1 MTALRCCLWSIQFT
15 QQHLPAVRSPAAIFV
30 NFAFTNQQ
38 AVMPT
43 VSVPRDRLFEL
54 LERTFTEE
62 EFDELCFEFGLE
74 LDGVVSEKPA
84 IGARALSA
92 GVDIAEEIMYKIE
105 IPANRYDL
113 LCLEGLAQALRVFLR
128 LDRALPDY
136 RIDGD
141 PALRF
146 SVQQEVAEVRPYVFC
161 AVLRDLNM
169 TEAVYQSLIDL
180 QEKLH
185 QNICRRR
192 TLVAIGTHDLDTIEG
207 PFTYEA
213 LPPKEIKF
221 APLAKEQE
229 YDAVALMELYD
240 EDPQLKKYLGII
252 RDCPRY
258 PVIYDKNRTVLSMPP
273 IINGDHS
280 KITLDTRNMLIECT
294 ATDKTKA
301 SIVLNTLI
309 AMFSRYCEKPYTCE
323 PVQVDYADGTSMIT
337 PDFSTPRVTADVSYI
352 NRSIGVDL
360 PSEDMLKM
368 LGRMQLPASIVDEKT
383 IGVDVPI
390 IRSDVLHAADIMC
403 DVAVGYGFNNVPER
417 VPETSTV
424 GKQQPLNHL
433 SDLVRREG
441 LAQQGYT
448 EVLTW
453 VTVSNAE
460 NFGLLRREDDGT
472 VAVKIGNPKTLE
484 FEECRTT
491 LLSGL
496 LKTLREN
503 RRSKVPIKLFEVGDV
518 VVKDAEAEVLASN
531 RRKVAAIYCATSAG
545 FEVIQGLLESVM
557 NTLDVKRGDGNEKGT
572 WGIDA
577 TSCTDAVFFDGRRA
591 NVMYEGNVIGALGW
605 VHPEVI
611 SNFSLSYPCS
621 AMEFDLEAF
630 L

>member
-1 MTALRCCLWSIQFT
+1 
-15 QQHLPAVRSPAAIFV
+15 
-30 NFAFTNQQ
+30 
-38 AVMPT
+38 MPT
-43 VSVPRDRLFEL
+43 VSVSRDRLFEL
-54 LERTFTEE
+54 LGKTYTRD

-74 LDGVVSEKPA
+74 LDDVVSEKPA
-84 IGARALSA
+84 IGSRAMSA
-92 GVDIAEEIMYKIE
+92 GVELSEVVNYKIE
-105 IPANRYDL
+105 VPANRYDL
-113 LCLEGLAQALRVFLR
+113 LCLEGLAQALRVFLK
-128 LDRALPDY
+128 LDPGLPEY
-136 RIDGD
+136 RIEGN
-141 PALRF
+141 PSLRF
-146 SVQQEVAEVRPYVFC
+146 EVKQEVAQVRPYVYC
-161 AVLRDLNM
+161 AVLRDMNM
-169 TEAVYQSLIDL
+169 TEAVYQSLIEL

-221 APLAKEQE
+221 VPLSKEEE
-229 YDAVALMELYD
+229 YDAEALMELYE

-258 PVIYDKNRTVLSMPP
+258 PVIYDKKRTVLSMPP

-280 KITLDTRNMLIECT
+280 KITLSTRNMLIECT

-323 PVQVDYADGTSMIT
+323 SVQVDYAGGATMIT
-337 PDFSTPRVTADVSYI
+337 PDFSTPQVTADINYI
-352 NRSIGVDL
+352 NKSIGVEL
-360 PSEDMLKM
+360 QANEMLSM
-368 LGRMQLPASIVDEKT
+368 LGRMQLPASIVDDKT
-383 IGVDVPI
+383 IGVNVPI

-424 GKQQPLNHL
+424 GRQQPLNHL
-433 SDLVRREG
+433 ADLVRREG

-448 EVLTW
+448 EILTW

-460 NFGLLRREDDGT
+460 NFGLLRRTDDGT

-484 FEECRTT
+484 FEECRTS
-491 LLSGL
+491 LLPGL

-503 RRSKVPIKLFEVGDV
+503 RKSKVPIKLFEVGDV
-518 VVKDAEAEVLASN
+518 VLKDDNAEVLASN
-531 RRKVAAIYCATSAG
+531 RRKVAAIYCATAAG

-557 NTLDVKRGDGNEKGT
+557 NTLGVRRGNGREKGT
-572 WGIDA
+572 WSIDA
-577 TSCTDAVFFDGRRA
+577 ASCTDGAFFEGRRA
-591 NVMYEGNVIGALGW
+591 HIFFEGKSIGALGW
-605 VHPEVI
+605 VHPEVL

-621 AMEFDLEAF
+621 AMEFDLETF

>member
-1 MTALRCCLWSIQFT
+1 
-15 QQHLPAVRSPAAIFV
+15 
-30 NFAFTNQQ
+30 
-38 AVMPT
+38 MPT
-43 VSVPRDRLFEL
+43 VAVPRDRLFEL
-54 LERTFTEE
+54 LEREYTEE
-62 EFDELCFEFGLE
+62 EFDDLCFEFGLE
-74 LDGVVSEKPA
+74 LDDVVEEAPK
-84 IGARALSA
+84 IGSRAMSA
-92 GVDIAEEIMYKIE
+92 GVNIEKVTMYKIE
-105 IPANRYDL
+105 VPANRYDL
-113 LCLEGLAQALRVFLR
+113 LCLEGIAQALRVFLQ
-128 LDRALPDY
+128 LDQGLPDY
-136 RIDGD
+136 RIDGE
-141 PALRF
+141 PSFHF
-146 SVQQEVAEVRPYVFC
+146 SVKQEVAEVRPYVFC
-161 AVLRDLNM
+161 AVLRDMNM

-213 LPPKEIKF
+213 LPPREIKF
-221 APLAKEQE
+221 IPLSEEKE
-229 YDAVALMELYD
+229 YDASGLMELYE
-240 EDPQLKKYLGII
+240 EDPQLKKNLGII

-258 PVIYDKNRTVLSMPP
+258 PVIYDKNHTVLSMPP

-280 KITLDTRNMLIECT
+280 KITLNTRNMLIECT

-309 AMFSRYCEKPYTCE
+309 AMFSQYCEKPYTCE
-323 PVQVDYADGTSMIT
+323 AVQVDYADGTTMIT
-337 PDFSTPRVTADVSYI
+337 PDFSTPRVTANVNYI
-352 NRSIGVDL
+352 NNSIGVEL
-360 PSEDMLKM
+360 EPHEMLKM
-368 LGRMQLPASIVDEKT
+368 LGRMQLPACAVDKKT
-383 IGVDVPI
+383 IGVDIPI

-403 DVAVGYGFNNVPER
+403 DVAVGYGFNKVPER

-433 SDLVRREG
+433 SDMIRREG
-441 LAQQGYT
+441 LAQHGYT
-448 EVLTW
+448 EILTW

-460 NFGLLRREDDGT
+460 NFSLLGREDDGT
-472 VAVKIGNPKTLE
+472 IAVKVGNPKTLE

-491 LLSGL
+491 LLPGL

-503 RRSKVPIKLFEVGDV
+503 RRCKVPIKLFEVGDV
-518 VVKDAEAEVLASN
+518 ILKDDKAEVLASN

-545 FEVIQGLLESVM
+545 FEVMQGLLESVM
-557 NTLDVKRGDGNEKGT
+557 STLGAKRGDGREKGT
-572 WGIDA
+572 WSIDA
-577 TSCTDAVFFDGRRA
+577 QSCTDGAFFKGRRA
-591 NVMYEGNVIGALGW
+591 NIMYEEAVIGVLGW

>member
-1 MTALRCCLWSIQFT
+1 
-15 QQHLPAVRSPAAIFV
+15 
-30 NFAFTNQQ
+30 
-38 AVMPT
+38 MPT
-43 VSVPRDRLFEL
+43 VSVSRDRLFEL
-54 LERTFTEE
+54 LGKTYTRD

-74 LDGVVSEKPA
+74 LDDVVSEKPA
-84 IGARALSA
+84 IGSRAMSA
-92 GVDIAEEIMYKIE
+92 GVEVSEVVNYKIE
-105 IPANRYDL
+105 VPANRYDL
-113 LCLEGLAQALRVFLR
+113 LCLEGLAQALRVFLK
-128 LDRALPDY
+128 L
-136 RIDGD
+136 D
-141 PALRF
+141 PALPKYRIEGSPSLRF
-146 SVQQEVAEVRPYVFC
+146 EVKQEVAEVRPYVYC
-161 AVLRDLNM
+161 AVLRDMNM
-169 TEAVYQSLIDL
+169 TEAVYQSLIEL

-221 APLAKEQE
+221 VPLSKEEE
-229 YDAVALMELYD
+229 YDAEALMELYE

-258 PVIYDKNRTVLSMPP
+258 PVIHDKKRTVLSMPP

-280 KITLDTRNMLIECT
+280 KITLNTRNMLIECT

-323 PVQVDYADGTSMIT
+323 SVQVDYAGAATMIT
-337 PDFSTPRVTADVSYI
+337 PDFSTPQVTADISYI
-352 NRSIGVDL
+352 NKSIGVEL
-360 PSEDMLKM
+360 QASEMVSM
-368 LGRMQLPASIVDEKT
+368 LGRMQLPASIVDDKT
-383 IGVDVPI
+383 IGVNVPI

-433 SDLVRREG
+433 ADLVRREG

-448 EVLTW
+448 EILTW

-460 NFGLLRREDDGT
+460 NFGLLRRTDDGT

-484 FEECRTT
+484 FEECRTS
-491 LLSGL
+491 LLPGL

-503 RRSKVPIKLFEVGDV
+503 RKSKVPIKLFEVGDV
-518 VVKDAEAEVLASN
+518 VLKDDNAEVLASN
-531 RRKVAAIYCATSAG
+531 RRKVAAIYCATAAG

-557 NTLDVKRGDGNEKGT
+557 NTLGVRRGNGIEKGT
-572 WGIDA
+572 WSIDA
-577 TSCTDAVFFDGRRA
+577 ASCTDGAFFEGRRA
-591 NVMYEGNVIGALGW
+591 HIFFEGKSIGALGW
-605 VHPEVI
+605 VHPEVL

-621 AMEFDLEAF
+621 AMEFDLETF